1 MKARETGV
9 PAEAGPAFAGTPGL
23 HVAFLL
29 DDLTQ
34 GGVQRMTLALAE
46 SLQAEGYRV
55 DLLLCRREGSL
66 LDAVPHGV
74 RVLRLARAGDL
85 RSRVLLWR
93 AAPRA
98 APLWAQRRLP
108 WVLRRAPALRR
119 YLRTECPD
127 VLFAA
132 KPWTNLA
139 AICAVQGLAGRPRL
153 VIGERTRLSERV
165 RARPRLRALPG
176 LVRAL
181 YPRAD
186 AIIAVSHGVAE
197 DLDALLRG
205 AARAQVVYNP
215 AFRPQLLV
223 ESLQQSG
230 EPWLGTPD
238 RPVLLAVG
246 ALTRQKDY
254 PTLLEAFALLR
265 ARQPARLVI
274 AGEGKER
281 KRLEALVVRLGLQ
294 DDVRLAGEVCHP
306 AAWMA
311 RASVFVLASRYEG
324 FGNVLVEALACG
336 CRIVSTDCPSGPAEI
351 LAAGRYGWLVPVADP
366 AALADALAEALQ
378 APAPGSGHLE
388 RAREFSVRRAQ
399 QAYLAAAFAA
409 PATVTRNA

>member
-1 MKARETGV
+1 M
-9 PAEAGPAFAGTPGL
+9 
-23 HVAFLL
+23 
-29 DDLTQ
+29 
-34 GGVQRMTLALAE
+34 
-46 SLQAEGYRV
+46 
-55 DLLLCRREGSL
+55 
-66 LDAVPHGV
+66 
-74 RVLRLARAGDL
+74 
-85 RSRVLLWR
+85 
-93 AAPRA
+93 
-98 APLWAQRRLP
+98 
-108 WVLRRAPALRR
+108 
-119 YLRTECPD
+119 
-127 VLFAA
+127 
-132 KPWTNLA
+132 
-139 AICAVQGLAGRPRL
+139 
-153 VIGERTRLSERV
+153 
-165 RARPRLRALPG
+165 
-176 LVRAL
+176 
-181 YPRAD
+181 
-186 AIIAVSHGVAE
+186 
-197 DLDALLRG
+197 
-205 AARAQVVYNP
+205 
-215 AFRPQLLV
+215 
-223 ESLQQSG
+223 
-230 EPWLGTPD
+230 
-238 RPVLLAVG
+238 LLAVG

-336 CRIVSTDCPSGPAEI
+336 CGIVSTGCPSVPAEI